1 MRMINGPSV
10 SYGLLTTPVIIV
22 AYRKAIAAVADLP
35 RHCKS
40 TLLEADKEER
50 GQRPFCCSSTILCI
64 YWDFYSSKCSICVV
78 VCLYLNKSVGSI
90 TNSGRT
96 DTLITTYFYH

>member
-10 SYGLLTTPVIIV
+10 SYGGLLTTPVIIV

-40 TLLEADKEER
+40 TLLEADKENS
-50 GQRPFCCSSTILCI
+50 RPKALPSLFR
-64 YWDFYSSKCSICVV
+64 YM
-78 VCLYLNKSVGSI
+78 YLLGF
-90 TNSGRT
+90 
-96 DTLITTYFYH
+96 LQ